1 MFKVIENNK
10 SDFLHRG
17 RLQQKEAITV
27 GISKILVEVLKF
39 FCLQF
44 CLPKFFCL
52 FFYLQVLVK
61 MFTTDR
67 KFYKESVGK
76 LTYFVVENFYNHF
89 LFLFFNLQLQVI
101 ICKNLVR
108 KERGGG
114 GRGGAGQERFGHFLT
129 DRGSTNPNRL

>member
-101 ICKNLVR
+101 CKNLVNLNIWWGKR
-108 KERGGG
+108 VRV
-114 GRGGAGQERFGHFLT
+114 RRDLVTF
-129 DRGSTNPNRL
+129 